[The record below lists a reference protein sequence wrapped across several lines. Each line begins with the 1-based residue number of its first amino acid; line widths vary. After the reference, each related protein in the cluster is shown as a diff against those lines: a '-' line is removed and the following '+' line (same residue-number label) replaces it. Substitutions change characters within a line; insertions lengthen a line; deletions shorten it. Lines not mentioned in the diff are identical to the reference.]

1 MLKAHKDYNE
11 DRCLAY
17 VKDLTSEPLPE
28 VRAVCPAGADCV
40 SMFFVLS
47 AISPEKMPAVLK
59 SAYDCLAL
67 GGRVLFRDYGV
78 RDLSQLRFAEGR
90 HLAIPFTLRFL
101 IPSILFSFCI
111 YCLYFP
117 FSFYLFLSYTFA
129 SLIHAGFLHL
139 VYFFLYCMPSGRS

>member
-90 HLAIPFTLRFL
+90 ELPTLALSRYRFF
-101 IPSILFSFCI
+101 ILFVSFLDVSVVCI
-111 YCLYFP
+111 FVP
-117 FSFYLFLSYTFA
+117 FVSISLLHTCRLLPLLSD
-129 SLIHAGFLHL
+129 SLW
-139 VYFFLYCMPSGRS
+139 